1 MKFIVSLLLTT
12 IFILPPVSTHLVA
25 AKTNSKLSSD
35 DATASPS
42 PTPDEELERA
52 KRATALAEEK
62 QKVAEAEQAELEAR
76 RAKLKAATDP
86 FGDTSKV
93 TVPSGDVK
101 TDQAGFVEVRM
112 LSLEAARG
120 IANRLATRLCKNS
133 GAQTLVVYDQSE
145 LNAIAFSR
153 TMVTQLQALAKE
165 LNARRASTI
174 QILADTNPRKPDG
187 PVGANTKQLTMTESE
202 GSKQQAFM
210 TESASGLESF
220 LPAAAL
226 PGVAAGLISSIA
238 QVTNLFRTD
247 TEFKNKDVA
256 IPEDMAVSYIVRGLT
271 DTAIC
276 TEAPA
281 IYYPRLYPTNLF
293 VDNSN
298 SPLLKAVNDLRTE
311 TQTTGDKLK
320 EIANRIKAINE
331 IAGAIDER
339 DGLLEQSEKLQNE
352 RTALLKT
359 DPHCRRPKCRKL
371 TDDIGTLEG
380 DIVTANNAIKK
391 ATNDGEGRFAE
402 GFKTWLKGLKKVASE
417 TQPLVDAAEEIVSK
431 LEKPDETT
439 NTTALAQLLQAEK
452 LGLILNDNSA
462 FMLRVA
468 VSANGTTKIKKN
480 MFIDAKVR
488 HTAGAD
494 LVYQLFDHNGRVVM
508 GDAMQFYFDYKSA
521 TQVREEVA
529 KGQNASETAS
539 KPDTTAALVVKKH

>member
-1 MKFIVSLLLTT
+1 MSKPRHTPDCLTKLLFARSQIMKFIVSLLLTT
-12 IFILPPVSTHLVA
+12 ISILPPFSTHLVA
-25 AKTNSKLSSD
+25 AKTNAKLSSD

-145 LNAIAFSR
+145 LKAIAFSR

-165 LNARRASTI
+165 LNARRASTT

-187 PVGANTKQLTMTESE
+187 PVGANTKQLMVTESE

-247 TEFKNKDVA
+247 T
-256 IPEDMAVSYIVRGLT
+256 
-271 DTAIC
+271 AIC
-276 TEAPA
+276 SEAPA

-359 DPHCRRPKCRKL
+359 DPHCRRAKCRKL

-529 KGQNASETAS
+529 KGQNANEPAS

>member
-1 MKFIVSLLLTT
+1 MKLFLSLMVTVCLMQ
-12 IFILPPVSTHLVA
+12 PALVVVCHA
-25 AKTNSKLSSD
+25 TVHESSFGSD
-35 DATASPS
+35 DATARPS

-120 IANRLATRLCKNS
+120 IANRLATTLCKNS
-133 GAQTLVVYDQSE
+133 GAETLVIYDQSE
-145 LNAIAFSR
+145 LKAIVFSH
-153 TMVTQLQALAKE
+153 TMVTQLQALDKE
-165 LNARRASTI
+165 LQARRTSAV
-174 QILADTNPRKPDG
+174 QVLADTNPRKPDE
-187 PVGANTKQLTMTESE
+187 PLSSKTKHQLLTESE
-202 GSKQQAFM
+202 SSKNQAFM
-210 TESASGLESF
+210 TDSFSAFESF

-226 PGVAAGLISSIA
+226 PGVATGLISSIA
-238 QVTNLFRTD
+238 QLTNLFRTD

-276 TEAPA
+276 SEAPA

-298 SPLLKAVNDLRTE
+298 SPLLKAVNDLRAE
-311 TQTTGDKLK
+311 TQITGDKLK
-320 EIANRIKAINE
+320 EVANRIKTINE

-339 DGLLEQSEKLQNE
+339 DGLVEQREKLQNE

-359 DPHCRRPKCRKL
+359 DPHCRRAKCRKL

-380 DIVTANNAIKK
+380 DVVTANNAINK
-391 ATNDGEGRFAE
+391 ATNNGEDRFAE
-402 GFKTWLKGLKKVASE
+402 GFKTWLKFLKKVATE
-417 TQPLVDAAEEIVSK
+417 TQPLIDAAEEIVLK
-431 LEKPDETT
+431 LDKPDETT

-452 LGLILNDNSA
+452 LGLILNANSA

-521 TQVREEVA
+521 SQVMQQVA
-529 KGQNASETAS
+529 DGQKAIEPPS